1 MEEKDNFKDYYYVV
15 IYIDPKNNKKMF
27 VRRVLQRWLHDE
39 QGSVQAMTFD
49 FIKDNTAN
57 INDDIYVNFEKDG
70 TDTNTIPIHQT
81 MACPLNVISIP
92 NTSYQ
97 SKRKVKVPD
106 NSRAIHKLYCRVS
119 KVLLE
124 GEYNRYPCL
133 PEIDDDQL
141 KI

>member
-1 MEEKDNFKDYYYVV
+1 MKDYYYAV

-27 VRRVLQRWLHDE
+27 VKRVLQRWLYDE

-49 FIKDNTAN
+49 VIKDNTTN
-57 INDDIYVNFEKDG
+57 IDDDIYVNFEKDG
-70 TDTNTIPIHQT
+70 TDTNTIPIHQII
-81 MACPLNVISIP
+81 ACPLNVISIP

-97 SKRKVKVPD
+97 SNKKVKVPD
-106 NSRAIHKLYCRVS
+106 NRAIHKLYCRVS

>member
-1 MEEKDNFKDYYYVV
+1 
-15 IYIDPKNNKKMF
+15 MF
-27 VRRVLQRWLHDE
+27 VKRVLQRWLYDE

-49 FIKDNTAN
+49 VIKDNTTN
-57 INDDIYVNFEKDG
+57 IDDDIYVNFEKDG
-70 TDTNTIPIHQT
+70 TDTNTIPIHQII
-81 MACPLNVISIP
+81 ACPLNVISIP

-97 SKRKVKVPD
+97 SNKKVKVPD
-106 NSRAIHKLYCRVS
+106 NRAIHKLYCRVS

>member
-1 MEEKDNFKDYYYVV
+1 MEEKDNLKDYYYAV

-27 VRRVLQRWLHDE
+27 VKRVLQRWLYDE

-49 FIKDNTAN
+49 VIKDNTTN
-57 INDDIYVNFEKDG
+57 IDDDIYVNFEKDG
-70 TDTNTIPIHQT
+70 TDTNTIPIHQII
-81 MACPLNVISIP
+81 ACPLNVISIP

-97 SKRKVKVPD
+97 SNKKVKVPD
-106 NSRAIHKLYCRVS
+106 NRAIHKLYCRVS